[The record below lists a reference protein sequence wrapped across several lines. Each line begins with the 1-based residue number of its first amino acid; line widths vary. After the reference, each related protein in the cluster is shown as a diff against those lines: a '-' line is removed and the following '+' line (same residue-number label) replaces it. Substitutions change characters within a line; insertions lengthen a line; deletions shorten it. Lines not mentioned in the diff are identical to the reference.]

1 MILLDD
7 ITITMLIA
15 FNISKR
21 WLYWRCSAFK
31 YEWQK

>member
-7 ITITMLIA
+7 ITITMLIE

-21 WLYWRCSAFK
+21 WLYLRCSAFK
-31 YEWQK
+31 SEWQ